1 MRKEKEAGTMPQDAV
16 AVDYDGEDC
25 GAADGDASM
34 SERKIR
40 RLAERVKSIEAS
52 NVRLHR
58 RIENMRADDSAINQQ
73 NEQLMKQIHRL
84 QQQLDSKTRK
94 DPLRSLA
101 GPVEIF
107 ANRTGVSICLVY
119 VSLSSHF
126 LVSTAIASDFT
137 ARLRRLSWWRSRIW
151 T

>member
-1 MRKEKEAGTMPQDAV
+1 MQQDAV
-16 AVDYDGEDC
+16 AVDYAGEDS
-25 GAADGDASM
+25 GAAADGDASM
-34 SERKIR
+34 SERNIR

-107 ANRTGVSICLVY
+107 ANRTGVSICLVC
-119 VSLSSHF
+119 LSRAMSSSPPLLPPRC
-126 LVSTAIASDFT
+126 LVPACSAFRGGD
-137 ARLRRLSWWRSRIW
+137 LSF
-151 T
+151 

>member
-1 MRKEKEAGTMPQDAV
+1 MPQDAV

-25 GAADGDASM
+25 GAAGGNASM

-40 RLAERVKSIEAS
+40 RLVERVKSIEAS

-58 RIENMRADDSAINQQ
+58 RIENMRADDSALNQH

-84 QQQLDSKTRK
+84 QQHLDSKTRK
-94 DPLRSLA
+94 DPLRSMA

-119 VSLSSHF
+119 VSLSRAMSSSPPP
-126 LVSTAIASDFT
+126 LPP
-137 ARLRRLSWWRSRIW
+137 
-151 T
+151 